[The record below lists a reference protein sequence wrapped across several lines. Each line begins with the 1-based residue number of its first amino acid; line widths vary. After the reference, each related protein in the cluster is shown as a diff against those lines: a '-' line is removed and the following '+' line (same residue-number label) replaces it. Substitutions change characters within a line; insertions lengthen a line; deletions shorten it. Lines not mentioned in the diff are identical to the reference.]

1 MLLLEYEGKE
11 ILREY
16 GIPTPSGV
24 VVAKDAISSSQP
36 SLCFPAVLKAQVPTG
51 GRGRA
56 GGIVVAPTMEAFQT
70 ASCALFAARIKGLPV
85 ERILVEDQ
93 KTTRHEYYLAVMFD
107 GEEQVL
113 LIGAQGGV
121 DVESY
126 YGSGRESF
134 ATVLIDPVYGLPE
147 FRVRDALRELSIKP
161 SLWGPFTDMAAR
173 LARLFRGCDATLA
186 EINPVAELESGELV
200 ALDARI
206 VIDDGALFRQPRFA
220 GRKAIE
226 AADDVV
232 RRMEALQIQYVPL
245 GGSVGL
251 IGSGAGC
258 GVTIMDWVAR
268 GGGRLAAFV
277 DLDYA
282 VLSGQTEAGL
292 RLVLEHFLGDAGVR
306 SIIVNFTACGVRV
319 DLIAESLAKVL
330 DGVDRSRLKPMYV
343 HFEGNRRDVARE
355 TMRKAGFPPCERL
368 GDAVRAATA
377 VSREI

>member
-1 MLLLEYEGKE
+1 MLLLEHEGKE
-11 ILREY
+11 ILRDY
-16 GIPTPSGV
+16 GIPTPSGIV
-24 VVAKDAISSSQP
+24 IARDATSVQQP
-36 SLCFPAVLKAQVPTG
+36 SLRFPAVLKAQIPTG

-56 GGIVVAPTMEAFQT
+56 GGIVVAPTAQAFET
-70 ASCALFAARIKGLPV
+70 ASRALFATPIKGFPV

-107 GEEQVL
+107 GEDQLL
-113 LIGAQGGV
+113 LIGARGGV

-126 YGSGRESF
+126 YGAGRESF
-134 ATVLIDPVYGLPE
+134 ATVLLDPVYGLPE
-147 FRVRDALRELSIKP
+147 FQVRNALRKLSIRS
-161 SLWGPFTDMAAR
+161 SLWGSFTDMAAR

-186 EINPVAELESGELV
+186 EINPVAELEGDQLI

-220 GRKAIE
+220 GRKASE
-226 AADDVV
+226 ATDNIV

-245 GGSVGL
+245 GGAVGL

-258 GVTIMDWVAR
+258 GVAIMDWVAR
-268 GGGRLAAFV
+268 EGAKLAAFV

-292 RLVLEHFLGDAGVR
+292 RLVLEHFLDDSTVR
-306 SIIVNFTACGVRV
+306 SIVVNFTACGVRV
-319 DLIAESLAKVL
+319 DLIAESLAIVL
-330 DGVDRSRLKPMYV
+330 NGIDRSRLKPLYA
-343 HFEGNRRDVARE
+343 HFEGNRRDIARE

-368 GDAVRAATA
+368 GDAVRAAAA
-377 VSREI
+377 VAREM